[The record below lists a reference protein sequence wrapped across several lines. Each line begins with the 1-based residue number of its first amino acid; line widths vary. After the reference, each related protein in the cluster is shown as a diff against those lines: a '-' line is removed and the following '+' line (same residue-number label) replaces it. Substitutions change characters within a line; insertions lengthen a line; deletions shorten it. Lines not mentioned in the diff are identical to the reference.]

1 MKILVISDIHGNAEV
16 LKAVLKAESDAD
28 ASIFLGVF
36 DTSKAVISD
45 VYTLFKGKMDI
56 MKIDEGPET
65 ATIALNLENRLIVL
79 DRAKER
85 RYTHEDQQ
93 LSFAG
98 DLGFEFIFSR
108 QIEGLGSQND
118 ILFGLS
124 TSGNSENVIQGLT
137 SAKELGIKTIGMTG
151 KKIGRMAKIDANELI
166 IIDSDNTARIQ
177 EAHLLIGHII
187 CQYVENKLF

>member
-1 MKILVISDIHGNAEV
+1 MSIIQKIISQHVSCINEILSKEEQIIRISEICVDSISKGGKLIFCGNGGSAADSIHISSEFVGKFQKKR
-16 LKAVLKAESDAD
+16 KALPAISLNENIS
-28 ASIFLGVF
+28 SI
-36 DTSKAVISD
+36 TS
-45 VYTLFKGKMDI
+45 
-56 MKIDEGPET
+56 
-65 ATIALNLENRLIVL
+65 IAN
-79 DRAKER
+79 D
-85 RYTHEDQQ
+85 Y
-93 LSFAG
+93 G
-98 DLGFEFIFSR
+98 YEFIFSR